1 LFCIL
6 KEIQSRTQTSYI
18 MNLFEQFD
26 ELVTDKLVDKISELV
41 NDTSNNSHKSLKGIF
56 YTLVAG
62 LIRRGNSTMSANM
75 LYNQIQRS
83 GKKGELVDNLELV
96 LKSEQLFET
105 TTNEGNKMLSQVF
118 PAFKSPLIS
127 MVSTYSETSK
137 TAAVAYSGLLSALL
151 VDMLNKKIAND
162 NLSAE
167 GLTNY
172 LRQHHQP
179 LLSDSPDGLL
189 DVMIP
194 ALGMQELKNVKFAP
208 SKKSSA
214 RDENENEVEVPVTID
229 SDLDYDDLARRRGVS
244 ATSLIGIG
252 IVVIGI
258 VLFAWW
264 YFNMRQGATTAFNS
278 DEVATEVPV
287 YEADSA
293 DSTDAAL
300 AAGNVVEGEYTSFGQ
315 ELIGYLNDASS
326 ESGRVIPMTNV
337 QFLNGT
343 TTVDSSSAFVIDE
356 LAEILQK
363 NTQLQ
368 IRILGYDVAGNSV
381 IANKRAY
388 TIKRELLDKGV
399 DNNRVDA
406 GGTTTPG
413 ENAVSIKVISK

>member
-214 RDENENEVEVPVTID
+214 RDENEVEVPVTID

-356 LAEILQK
+356 LAGILQK

>member
-356 LAEILQK
+356 LAGILQK

>member
-1 LFCIL
+1 MFCIL

-356 LAEILQK
+356 LAGILQK

>member
-1 LFCIL
+1 
-6 KEIQSRTQTSYI
+6 

-214 RDENENEVEVPVTID
+214 RDENEVEVPVTID

-356 LAEILQK
+356 LAGILQK

>member
-1 LFCIL
+1 
-6 KEIQSRTQTSYI
+6 

>member
-1 LFCIL
+1 
-6 KEIQSRTQTSYI
+6 
-18 MNLFEQFD
+18 
-26 ELVTDKLVDKISELV
+26 
-41 NDTSNNSHKSLKGIF
+41 
-56 YTLVAG
+56 
-62 LIRRGNSTMSANM
+62 MSANM

-214 RDENENEVEVPVTID
+214 RDENEVEVPVTID

-356 LAEILQK
+356 LAGILQK

>member
-1 LFCIL
+1 
-6 KEIQSRTQTSYI
+6 
-18 MNLFEQFD
+18 
-26 ELVTDKLVDKISELV
+26 
-41 NDTSNNSHKSLKGIF
+41 
-56 YTLVAG
+56 
-62 LIRRGNSTMSANM
+62 
-75 LYNQIQRS
+75 
-83 GKKGELVDNLELV
+83 
-96 LKSEQLFET
+96 
-105 TTNEGNKMLSQVF
+105 
-118 PAFKSPLIS
+118 

-356 LAEILQK
+356 LAGILQK